1 MVANRLSLLRTY
13 NRAVRPERQPNLSQ
27 NVASVNKAVS
37 RAQDLFGKLNK
48 TSRIDDPGV
57 VLDIKRELLRLKKLR
72 GIATSLTRSKNVQNR
87 MLKTWLTKDEYTE
100 FEQAWRSQRAIRS
113 DLLDKPE
120 CLDRYEALLKKAIFF
135 SNRAEGKRTKRNA
148 ATAKQLAALSV
159 QHCERAIECLQ
170 ELYEEDMAIQ
180 SWFDRPLEFGA
191 GADISANV
199 ESLPR
204 LVTSR
209 SHERLSDHQALMR
222 KRDVKLEVVER
233 AIDRIERNL
242 KEHKAAR

>member
-1 MVANRLSLLRTY
+1 MS
-13 NRAVRPERQPNLSQ
+13 S
-27 NVASVNKAVS
+27 
-37 RAQDLFGKLNK
+37 AQELFGKLTK
-48 TSRIDDPGV
+48 TSRVDDPGV
-57 VLDIKRELLRLKKLR
+57 VLDIKREGLRLKKLR
-72 GIATSLTRSKNVQNR
+72 GIAASLKRSKNVQNR
-87 MLKTWLTKDEYTE
+87 MLKTWLTKDEYRE
-100 FEQAWRSQRAIRS
+100 FEQGWRSQREIRS
-113 DLLDKPE
+113 ELTEKPE

-135 SNRAEGKRTKRNA
+135 SNRAEAKRTKRNA

-170 ELYEEDMAIQ
+170 ELYEEDIAIQ
-180 SWFDRPLEFGA
+180 AWFDRPLDFGA

-209 SHERLSDHQALMR
+209 SHERISDHQALMR

-233 AIDRIERNL
+233 AIERIESNL
-242 KEHKAAR
+242 KAHK

>member
-1 MVANRLSLLRTY
+1 MFKDSAEKLKLLRQLT
-13 NRAVRPERQPNLSQ
+13 A
-27 NVASVNKAVS
+27 
-37 RAQDLFGKLNK
+37 K
-48 TSRIDDPGV
+48 TATSPRIDE
-57 VLDIKRELLRLKKLR
+57 KRASQRLKKLR
-72 GIATSLTRSKNVQNR
+72 GIATSLRRSKNVQNR

-100 FEQAWRSQRAIRS
+100 FEQEWRSQRAIRS

-135 SNRAEGKRTKRNA
+135 SNRAEAKRTKRNA

-170 ELYEEDMAIQ
+170 ELYEEDIAIQ
-180 SWFDRPLEFGA
+180 AWFDRPLDFGA

-209 SHERLSDHQALMR
+209 SHERISDHQALMR

-233 AIDRIERNL
+233 AIERIESNL
-242 KEHKAAR
+242 KAHKKAR